1 LSRPSVGE
9 DPEFTTST
17 FSGGVNCLEVARVGN
32 WVLLRNSRC
41 PETEL
46 MRLTLDE
53 WTAFRLGVQHG
64 EFHFD

>member
-9 DPEFTTST
+9 DPEFTKST
-17 FSGGVNCLEVARVGN
+17 FSGGGACLEAARVGE
-32 WVLLRNSRC
+32 WILLRNSRH
-41 PETEL
+41 PDTEL

-64 EFHFD
+64 EFRFD